1 MRPALAL
8 LFLSAWIST
17 YGWTFPDR
25 YNKILAPGDKA
36 PSWSNLPGTDGKP
49 HSLAEFKDKQVLVVI
64 FLCCSCPAV
73 EDYEERILD
82 FAKKHCG
89 PDSKVGLVGIN
100 VNTIEEDSLENM
112 KLRAT
117 EKKYSF
123 PYLFDKSQKIAKDFG
138 AAYTP
143 EFFVLDK
150 ERKVVYMGAMD
161 DRDNPTQAKERF
173 LEEAVLA
180 ALEGKTPKVR
190 ETLGRGCRIRYERAR
205 R

>member
-82 FAKKHCG
+82 FA
-89 PDSKVGLVGIN
+89 
-100 VNTIEEDSLENM
+100 TM
-112 KLRAT
+112 KSASSTLPKNIAA
-117 EKKYSF
+117 
-123 PYLFDKSQKIAKDFG
+123 PIPKSAWSG
-138 AAYTP
+138 S
-143 EFFVLDK
+143 
-150 ERKVVYMGAMD
+150 M
-161 DRDNPTQAKERF
+161 
-173 LEEAVLA
+173 
-180 ALEGKTPKVR
+180 
-190 ETLGRGCRIRYERAR
+190 
-205 R
+205 